1 MTWLDYAAL
10 TILVASVLWGIWRG
24 LVREVISI
32 GAWVLAFL
40 GANLFAGPLGD
51 ALPKALPKAL
61 ATPEIRVLLAFV
73 VVFIAILAVCALV
86 SRMLSKLVHV
96 AGLGSLDRSLGGVF
110 GVARALLILLAFALL
125 AGLTAL
131 PREPV
136 WRNSITGPLL
146 AQAVLAI
153 KPWVPPSFGLRLRY
167 H

>member
-10 TILVASVLWGIWRG
+10 TILAASVLWGIWRG

-51 ALPKALPKAL
+51 ALPKALP
-61 ATPEIRVLLAFV
+61 TPEIRVLVAFI
-73 VVFIAILAVCALV
+73 VVFIAILAGCALV

-96 AGLGSLDRSLGGVF
+96 AGLSELDRSLGGVF
-110 GVARALLILLAFALL
+110 GVARALLILLAFALV

-131 PREPV
+131 PRQPV
-136 WRNSITGPLL
+136 WRNSLTGPLL

>member
-10 TILVASVLWGIWRG
+10 TILVVSVLWGVWRG
-24 LVREVISI
+24 LVREVVSI
-32 GAWVLAFL
+32 AAWVLAFL

-51 ALPKALPKAL
+51 ALPKALP
-61 ATPEIRVLLAFV
+61 TPEIRVLVAFV
-73 VVFIAILAVCALV
+73 VVFIAVLAVCALV
-86 SRMLSKLVHV
+86 SKLLSKLVHV
-96 AGLGSLDRSLGGVF
+96 AGLGELDRTLGGLF
-110 GVARALLILLAFALL
+110 GAGRALLILLAFALV

-131 PREPV
+131 PRQPV
-136 WRNSITGPLL
+136 WRNSLAGPLL

>member
-10 TILVASVLWGIWRG
+10 VILVASVLWGIWRG

-51 ALPKALPKAL
+51 ALPKALP
-61 ATPEIRVLLAFV
+61 TPEIRVLVAFV
-73 VVFIAILAVCALV
+73 VVFIAILAVCALA
-86 SRMLSKLVHV
+86 SRLLSKLVHG
-96 AGLGSLDRSLGGVF
+96 AGLGELDRSLGGVF
-110 GVARALLILLAFALL
+110 GVVRALLILLAFALV

-131 PREPV
+131 PRQPV
-136 WRNSITGPLL
+136 WRNSISGPLL

>member
-10 TILVASVLWGIWRG
+10 TIVVASVLWGIWRG

-32 GAWVLAFL
+32 AAWVLAFL

-51 ALPKALPKAL
+51 ALPKALP
-61 ATPEIRVLLAFV
+61 TPEIRVAVAFV

-96 AGLGSLDRSLGGVF
+96 AGLGELDRSLGGLF
-110 GVARALLILLAFALL
+110 GVARALLILLAFALV
-125 AGLTAL
+125 AGLSAL
-131 PREPV
+131 PRQPV
-136 WRNSITGPLL
+136 WRDSITGPLL

>member
-10 TILVASVLWGIWRG
+10 VIIVASVLWGVWRG

-40 GANLFAGPLGD
+40 GANLAAGPLGD
-51 ALPKALPKAL
+51 ALPKALP
-61 ATPEIRVLLAFV
+61 TPEIRLLVAFV
-73 VVFIAILAVCALV
+73 AVFIAILAVCALV

-96 AGLGSLDRSLGGVF
+96 AGLGELDRSLGGLF
-110 GVARALLILLAFALL
+110 GVARALLILLAFALV

-131 PREPV
+131 PRQPA
-136 WRNSITGPLL
+136 WRNSISGPLL
-146 AQAVLAI
+146 AQAVLAV

>member
-10 TILVASVLWGIWRG
+10 AILVASVLWGIWRG

-51 ALPKALPKAL
+51 ALPNALP
-61 ATPEIRVLLAFV
+61 TPEIRMAVAFV
-73 VVFIAILAVCALV
+73 VVFIAILAVCALL
-86 SRMLSKLVHV
+86 SRLLSKLVHG
-96 AGLGSLDRSLGGVF
+96 AGLGELDRSLGGVF
-110 GVARALLILLAFALL
+110 GVARALLILLAFALV

-131 PREPV
+131 PRQPL
-136 WRNSITGPLL
+136 WRNSISGPLL

>member
-10 TILVASVLWGIWRG
+10 AILVASVLWGIWRG

-51 ALPKALPKAL
+51 ALPKALPTL
-61 ATPEIRVLLAFV
+61 EIRMAVAFV
-73 VVFIAILAVCALV
+73 VVFIAILAVCALL
-86 SRMLSKLVHV
+86 SRLLSKLVHG
-96 AGLGSLDRSLGGVF
+96 AGLGELDRSLGGVF
-110 GVARALLILLAFALL
+110 GMARALLILLAFALV

-131 PREPV
+131 PRQPV
-136 WRNSITGPLL
+136 WRNSISGPLL

>member
-10 TILVASVLWGIWRG
+10 AILVASVLWGIWRG

-51 ALPKALPKAL
+51 ALPTVLP
-61 ATPEIRVLLAFV
+61 TPEIRMAVAFV
-73 VVFIAILAVCALV
+73 VVFIAILAVCALL
-86 SRMLSKLVHV
+86 SRLLSKLVHG
-96 AGLGSLDRSLGGVF
+96 AGLGELDRSLGGVF
-110 GVARALLILLAFALL
+110 GVARALLILLAFALV

-131 PREPV
+131 PRQPV
-136 WRNSITGPLL
+136 WRNSISGPLL

>member
-1 MTWLDYAAL
+1 VTWLDYAAL
-10 TILVASVLWGIWRG
+10 TIVVASVLWGIWRG

-32 GAWVLAFL
+32 AAWVLAFL

-51 ALPKALPKAL
+51 ALPKALP
-61 ATPEIRVLLAFV
+61 TPEIRVAVAFV

-96 AGLGSLDRSLGGVF
+96 AGLGELDRSLGGLF
-110 GVARALLILLAFALL
+110 GVARALLILLAFALV
-125 AGLTAL
+125 AGLSAL
-131 PREPV
+131 PRQPV
-136 WRNSITGPLL
+136 WRDSITGPLL

>member
-10 TILVASVLWGIWRG
+10 VILLASVVWGIWRG

-32 GAWVLAFL
+32 ASWVLAFL

-51 ALPKALPKAL
+51 ALPKALP
-61 ATPEIRVLLAFV
+61 TPEIRVAVAFV

-86 SRMLSKLVHV
+86 SRMLSRLVHV
-96 AGLGSLDRSLGGVF
+96 AGLGELDRTLGGVF
-110 GVARALLILLAFALL
+110 GVVRALLILLAFALV

-131 PREPV
+131 PRQPV
-136 WRNSITGPLL
+136 WRNSISGPLL

>member
-51 ALPKALPKAL
+51 ALPKALP
-61 ATPEIRVLLAFV
+61 TPEIRVAVAFV
-73 VVFIAILAVCALV
+73 VVFIAILAVCALL
-86 SRMLSKLVHV
+86 SRLLSKLVHG
-96 AGLGSLDRSLGGVF
+96 AGLGELDRSLGGVF
-110 GVARALLILLAFALL
+110 GVVRALLILLAFALV

-131 PREPV
+131 PRQPV
-136 WRNSITGPLL
+136 WRNSISGPLL

>member
-10 TILVASVLWGIWRG
+10 TIIVASILWGIWRG
-24 LVREVISI
+24 LVREAIAI
-32 GAWVLAFL
+32 AAWVLAFL

-51 ALPKALPKAL
+51 ALPKALP
-61 ATPEIRVLLAFV
+61 TPEIRVAVAFV
-73 VVFIAILAVCALV
+73 VVFIAILAVCALA

-96 AGLGSLDRSLGGVF
+96 AGLGELDRSLGGVF
-110 GVARALLILLAFALL
+110 GVARALLILLAFAVV

-131 PREPV
+131 PRQPV
-136 WRNSITGPLL
+136 WRNSISGPLL

>member
-10 TILVASVLWGIWRG
+10 AILVASVLWGIWRG
-24 LVREVISI
+24 LVREVISV

-51 ALPKALPKAL
+51 ALPKALP
-61 ATPEIRVLLAFV
+61 TPEIRVAVAFV
-73 VVFIAILAVCALV
+73 VVFIAILAVCALL
-86 SRMLSKLVHV
+86 SRLLSKLVHG
-96 AGLGSLDRSLGGVF
+96 AGLGELDRSLGGVF
-110 GVARALLILLAFALL
+110 GVVRALLILLAFALV

-131 PREPV
+131 PRQPV
-136 WRNSITGPLL
+136 WRNSISGPLL

>member
-10 TILVASVLWGIWRG
+10 AILVASVLWGIWRG
-24 LVREVISI
+24 LVREVIAI

-51 ALPKALPKAL
+51 ALPQALP
-61 ATPEIRVLLAFV
+61 TPEIRVAVAFV
-73 VVFIAILAVCALV
+73 VVFIAILAVCALL
-86 SRMLSKLVHV
+86 SRLLSKLVHG
-96 AGLGSLDRSLGGVF
+96 AGLGELDRSLGGVF
-110 GVARALLILLAFALL
+110 GVARALLILLAFALV

-131 PREPV
+131 PRQPV
-136 WRNSITGPLL
+136 WRNSISGPLL

>member
-10 TILVASVLWGIWRG
+10 AILVASVLWGIWRG
-24 LVREVISI
+24 LVREVISV

-51 ALPKALPKAL
+51 ALPRALP
-61 ATPEIRVLLAFV
+61 TPEIRMAVAFV
-73 VVFIAILAVCALV
+73 VVFIAILAVCALL
-86 SRMLSKLVHV
+86 SRLLSKLVHG
-96 AGLGSLDRSLGGVF
+96 AGLGELDRSLGGVF
-110 GVARALLILLAFALL
+110 GVARALLILLAFALV

-131 PREPV
+131 PRQPV
-136 WRNSITGPLL
+136 WRNSISGPLL

>member
-32 GAWVLAFL
+32 AAWVLAFL

-51 ALPKALPKAL
+51 ALPKAIPS
-61 ATPEIRVLLAFV
+61 PEIRVLVAFV

-96 AGLGSLDRSLGGVF
+96 AGLGELDRSLGGFF
-110 GVARALLILLAFALL
+110 GVARALLILLAFALV

-131 PREPV
+131 PRQPA
-136 WRNSITGPLL
+136 WRDSISGPLL

>member
-10 TILVASVLWGIWRG
+10 AILVASVLWGIWRG
-24 LVREVISI
+24 LVREVIAIASWI
-32 GAWVLAFL
+32 LAFL

-51 ALPKALPKAL
+51 ALPKALP
-61 ATPEIRVLLAFV
+61 TPEIRVAVAFV

-96 AGLGSLDRSLGGVF
+96 AGLGELDRTLGGVF
-110 GVARALLILLAFALL
+110 GVARALLILLAFALV

-131 PREPV
+131 PRQPV
-136 WRNSITGPLL
+136 WRNSIAGPLL

>member
-10 TILVASVLWGIWRG
+10 TILVASVLWGVWRG

-32 GAWVLAFL
+32 AAWVLAFL

-51 ALPKALPKAL
+51 TLPKAIPS
-61 ATPEIRVLLAFV
+61 PEIRVLVAFV

-96 AGLGSLDRSLGGVF
+96 AGLGELDRSLGGFF
-110 GVARALLILLAFALL
+110 GVARALLILLAFALV

-131 PREPV
+131 PRQPA
-136 WRNSITGPLL
+136 WRDSISGPLL